1 MQIRRAAPADAT
13 VLTSVAEQSF
23 RDAYTGISSLAD
35 IDAYCAEAYQPD
47 IQRREILDS
56 GWVTSL
62 AECEGRL
69 IGFVQIR
76 LHSPN
81 ACIPD
86 PGPAEINRIYL
97 MQSWQG
103 KGVADQLLEHSLQAL
118 MAGGTR
124 WVWLGVWERNPRAI
138 AFYRKYLFSEM
149 GEQNFQLGSDIQR
162 DLVMA
167 RNLETG

>member
-1 MQIRRAAPADAT
+1 M
-13 VLTSVAEQSF
+13 
-23 RDAYTGISSLAD
+23 AD

-97 MQSWQG
+97 MQPWQG